1 MLLALELLGPLSS
14 AEKGHAR
21 ESPHGCLAH
30 VRPSVHQSAKIKKR
44 VPKTLGKL
52 SPRLRILPHLDSL
65 PRVTHTPTH
74 EVVTV
79 VGCSHDNN
87 NTQKINNNTRFSAC
101 IRVYPYTK
109 SLLPRSPSLVD
120 NTTQLIQRNEMGL
133 AWHPPDLGVFG

>member
-1 MLLALELLGPLSS
+1 MH
-14 AEKGHAR
+14 EKAPMDVLHTY
-21 ESPHGCLAH
+21 
-30 VRPSVHQSAKIKKR
+30 VRPSINQPKSKKR

-120 NTTQLIQRNEMGL
+120 NTTQLIQRNENGLGL
-133 AWHPPDLGVFG
+133 APPPTWEYLAD